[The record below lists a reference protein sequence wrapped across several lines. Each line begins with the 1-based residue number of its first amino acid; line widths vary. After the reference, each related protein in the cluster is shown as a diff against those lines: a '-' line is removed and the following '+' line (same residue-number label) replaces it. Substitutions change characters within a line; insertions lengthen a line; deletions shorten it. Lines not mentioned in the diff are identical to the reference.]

1 MTLPP
6 PSYKIEISTKKE
18 VIFIKAFLKTFICLA
33 LCAAVSL
40 CPVSALASGSSGIAQ
55 SETDKNE
62 AGRADVF
69 EASISEIKTMLEKGY
84 ITSQEL
90 CETYIERIN
99 EYDKSGIK
107 LNSVI
112 SLNTNAIAQAKQL
125 DTERAAG
132 HTRGILHGIPIMV
145 KDNIDV
151 SGFPTSLGKTSRA
164 KEAAETD
171 AAAVAYLVGQGA
183 IILGKTN
190 MSTDDVAT
198 RYTVS
203 ALIGET
209 RNAYNTALSAGGSS
223 GGSAVAVSAN
233 LAAAALATDTNGS
246 MTFPAALNGTVALRP
261 THNLVDYSGIENVV
275 KARDTVGPVTKS
287 VADAALMLDVLTDS
301 TKDMT
306 YSKSLS
312 KDYLKGKTVA
322 VVKELSQYTYNSPN
336 EFKKI
341 DKEIAEHFN
350 AAISSIEAQGAK
362 VVTVSIPKLFTY
374 YSTCRESSSG
384 SANAKAALKAELKS
398 LLDTNGADAF
408 IFPSYLS
415 TPMKSGFDEYGSH
428 NSSNAIYLNS
438 GMYLPSLV
446 GLPAITVPMGM
457 HSSGAATGL
466 EIVALSGE
474 DAKILNIA
482 YSFESAAG
490 ARVAPEK
497 TPNLYEKVERPAD
510 DVESDAQSAVSSEVV
525 SEVPKT
531 ENDSPKGQYIA
542 VVVVIVAVLAL
553 CVWVMIF
560 GNYKDKKKSLHKNRN
575 F

>member
-1 MTLPP
+1 MTLLR

-33 LCAAVSL
+33 LCAALSL
-40 CPVSALASGSSGIAQ
+40 CTVSALASSSSGIAE
-55 SETDKNE
+55 SESVINE

-69 EASISEIKTMLEKGY
+69 EASISEIKTMLEKGQ
-84 ITSQEL
+84 ISSQEL

-99 EYDKSGIK
+99 TYDKAGLK

-125 DTERAAG
+125 DTERKAG
-132 HTRGILHGIPIMV
+132 HTRGILHGIPILV

-151 SGFPTSLGKTSRA
+151 SGFPTSLGKTSLS

-203 ALIGET
+203 SLIGET

-233 LAAAALATDTNGS
+233 LAVAALATDTNGS
-246 MTFPAALNGTVALRP
+246 MTYPAALNGTVALRP
-261 THNLVDYSGIENVV
+261 THDLVDYSGIENVV

-287 VADAALMLDVLTDS
+287 VADAALMLDILTDS

-341 DKEIAEHFN
+341 DKEISALFD
-350 AAISSIEAQGAK
+350 AAVKTIEAQGAT

-374 YSTCRESSSG
+374 YNTCRESSSG

-398 LLDTNGADAF
+398 LLETNGADAF

-428 NSSNAIYLNS
+428 KASDAVYLNS

-466 EIVALSGE
+466 EFVALAGE
-474 DAKILNIA
+474 DAKLLNLA

-490 ARVAPEK
+490 ARLAPEK
-497 TPNLYEKVERPAD
+497 APNLYEKVERPIED
-510 DVESDAQSAVSSEVV
+510 TSSEQQSVSSEAV
-525 SEVPKT
+525 SEVSKT
-531 ENDSPKGQYIA
+531 ETDSPKGQYVA
-542 VVVVIVAVLAL
+542 VAVIIVAILAL
-553 CVWVMIF
+553 CVWVLIF
-560 GNYKDKKKSLHKNRN
+560 GNYKDKKKSLHQNRN

>member
-1 MTLPP
+1 MTLRRY
-6 PSYKIEISTKKE
+6 SYKIKVSTKKE
-18 VIFIKAFLKTFICLA
+18 VIFIKAFLKIALGLF
-33 LCAAVSL
+33 LCAALILS
-40 CPVSALASGSSGIAQ
+40 PASALASSSGIAET
-55 SETDKNE
+55 ETDKNE

-84 ITSQEL
+84 ITSEQL

-99 EYDKSGIK
+99 KYDKAGVK
-107 LNSVI
+107 LNSII
-112 SLNTNAIAQAKQL
+112 SINTNAIAQAKQL
-125 DTERAAG
+125 DSERAAG
-132 HTRGILHGIPIMV
+132 HTRGILHGIPILV

-151 SGFPTSLGKTSRA
+151 SGFPTSLGKTSLS

-233 LAAAALATDTNGS
+233 LAAAALGTDTNGS
-246 MTFPAALNGTVALRP
+246 MTYPAALNGVVALRP
-261 THNLVDYSGIENVV
+261 THGLVDYSGIENVV
-275 KARDTVGPVTKS
+275 KARDTVAPTAKT
-287 VADAALMLDVLTDS
+287 VADVALLLDVLTDS
-301 TKDMT
+301 TEKMT
-306 YSKSLS
+306 YSKGLS
-312 KDYLKGKTVA
+312 KDFLKGKTLA

-336 EFKKI
+336 EFRQI
-341 DKEIAEHFN
+341 DKEITEYFN
-350 AAISSIEAQGAK
+350 AAISAIEAQGAK

-374 YSTCRESSSG
+374 YNTCRESSSN
-384 SANAKAALKAELKS
+384 SASAKAALKAELKS
-398 LLDTNGADAF
+398 LLQTNGADAF

-415 TPMKSGFDEYGSH
+415 APSKSGFDEYGNH
-428 NSSNAIYLNS
+428 NSANALYLNS

-446 GLPAITVPMGM
+446 GLPAITLPMGM
-457 HSSGAATGL
+457 HSGGAATGL
-466 EIVALSGE
+466 EIVGLSGE
-474 DAKILNIA
+474 DAKVLNLA
-482 YSFESAAG
+482 YSFEFASKL
-490 ARVAPEK
+490 RVAPEK
-497 TPNLYEKVERPAD
+497 TPNLYQKVDRPIED
-510 DVESDAQSAVSSEVV
+510 NEGTSSGAVSSEI
-525 SEVPKT
+525 T
-531 ENDSPKGQYIA
+531 ESKPQKEDNASPKGQYIA
-542 VVVVIVAVLAL
+542 VGVIIVSVLAL
-553 CVWVMIF
+553 CVFVMIF

>member
-1 MTLPP
+1 MSL
-6 PSYKIEISTKKE
+6 
-18 VIFIKAFLKTFICLA
+18 V
-33 LCAAVSL
+33 LCAAMVF
-40 CPVSALASGSSGIAQ
+40 CPASAFASSSSGIAQ
-55 SETDKNE
+55 TETDKNE

-84 ITSQEL
+84 ITSEQL

-99 EYDKSGIK
+99 KYDKSGVK
-107 LNSVI
+107 LNSII
-112 SLNTNAIAQAKQL
+112 SINTIAIAQAKQL
-125 DTERAAG
+125 DSERAAG
-132 HTRGILHGIPIMV
+132 HTRGILHGIPILV

-151 SGFPTSLGKTSRA
+151 SGFPTSLGKTSLS

-171 AAAVAYLVGQGA
+171 ASAVAYLVGQGA

-246 MTFPAALNGTVALRP
+246 MTFPAALNGVVALRP
-261 THNLVDYSGIENVV
+261 THGLVDYSGIENVV
-275 KARDTVGPVTKS
+275 KARDTVGPVAKT

-306 YSKSLS
+306 YSKALS
-312 KDYLKGKTVA
+312 KDYLKGKTLA

-336 EFKKI
+336 EFRKI
-341 DKEIAEHFN
+341 DKEITEHFN
-350 AAISSIEAQGAK
+350 SAISAIEAQGAT
-362 VVTVSIPKLFTY
+362 VVTVSVPKLFTY
-374 YSTCRESSSG
+374 YSTCRESSAN

-398 LLDTNGADAF
+398 LLEANGADAF

-415 TPMKSGFDEYGSH
+415 SPMKSGFDEYGSH
-428 NSSNAIYLNS
+428 NSTGALYLNS

-446 GLPAITVPMGM
+446 GLPAITLPMGM
-457 HSSGAATGL
+457 HTSGAATGL
-466 EIVALSGE
+466 EIVGLSGE
-474 DAKILNIA
+474 DAKILNLA
-482 YSFESAAG
+482 YSFEWASKL
-490 ARVAPEK
+490 RIPPEK
-497 TPNLYEKVERPAD
+497 TPNLYEKVERP
-510 DVESDAQSAVSSEVV
+510 VEDENTSSDAVSSEVTQQKPQK
-525 SEVPKT
+525 E
-531 ENDSPKGQYIA
+531 ENTSPKGQYIA
-542 VVVVIVAVLAL
+542 VVVIIVAILAL
-553 CVWVMIF
+553 CVWVLIF
-560 GNYKDKKKSLHKNRN
+560 GIFKDKKKSLHKNRN